1 LKKTAQARESRVPF
15 RETKLFALEE
25 DSARFLS
32 AYPNDTMF
40 AKVKGEVACK
50 RLFAGALAESPS
62 FRKEAQSANNWIVVT
77 D

>member
-1 LKKTAQARESRVPF
+1 
-15 RETKLFALEE
+15 LFVFEE
-25 DSARFLS
+25 DAARFLS

-40 AKVKGEVACK
+40 AEVKAEVAGG

-62 FRKEAQSANNWIVVT
+62 FCKEAQSADNWIVVI